1 MCMAPT
7 LNPLTETYLSM
18 SDQPTVEQIAFCGR
32 CEAQLGITF
41 QNKQYL
47 LAALTHASGAKSSLD
62 SNERLEFLGDAVL
75 GFCVCCYL
83 YERFPNWNEGE
94 LTTIKS
100 AVVSRQSCFQWAQR
114 FNLAELIQVG
124 KGISTSQELPR
135 SVSANGFEALIAAIY
150 LDQGLPAAE
159 QFLRP
164 LIESRIE
171 EVLKCSVAN
180 NFKSALQ
187 QVSQRD
193 FGQTPTYTVI
203 DQTGPDHA
211 KSFLV
216 AATIGTRRFP
226 PAWGRSKKEAEQ
238 RAAGLALE
246 MIEAEEGDALNAT
259 SETPH
264 QRGSGD

>member
-1 MCMAPT
+1 MP
-7 LNPLTETYLSM
+7 
-18 SDQPTVEQIAFCGR
+18 DQPTPEQSAFCAR
-32 CEAQLGITF
+32 CEAQLGVTF
-41 QNKQYL
+41 CNKHYL

-75 GFCVCCYL
+75 GFCVCCHL
-83 YERFPNWNEGE
+83 YERFPDWNEGE

-124 KGISTSQELPR
+124 KGISLSQELPR
-135 SVSANGFEALIAAIY
+135 SVTANGFEALIAAIY
-150 LDQGLPAAE
+150 LDQGLSAAE

-164 LIESRIE
+164 LVESRIE

-187 QVSQRD
+187 QISQRD
-193 FGQTPTYTVI
+193 FGQTPTYAVL

-226 PAWGRSKKEAEQ
+226 SAWGRSKKEAEQ
-238 RAAGLALE
+238 HAARLALE
-246 MIEAEEGDALNAT
+246 ILESEGEGTLNSTEENSADHAQG
-259 SETPH
+259 
-264 QRGSGD
+264 R